1 MFLIGIAPKE
11 VPKSDVDVKKTF
23 PETDS
28 SEEKTPQTKSSNA
41 TNSSN
46 SSSKVDDEDDPFADD
61 DSFLVEYSQALDQLI
76 SSNAT
81 NSSNSSNTLD
91 SNSNHKFKLPD
102 VVKKFPSPLATSTAV
117 SKSKTSTVTSSK
129 SKSST
134 VSPMSSSA
142 STASPLSSNTS
153 TLSST
158 KTVKTDDFSSVFD
171 DDDDS
176 EEFEYLLSQIEL
188 PPATAAASKSASHVV
203 KPASHSVKSN
213 VIQPQPRPVIN
224 QPNHLNSRVSTNL
237 VR

>member
-41 TNSSN
+41 TN

-153 TLSST
+153 TSSST

-171 DDDDS
+171 DDDS
-176 EEFEYLLSQIEL
+176 EDFEYLLSQIEL